1 MRAGPTWPSSPAF
14 GAGVMA
20 CALLSMAPAGSA
32 EPGDLSGSAPK
43 SEAAKAGA
51 AKAEPKPA
59 ADETGKRP
67 DGKKPEMTMG
77 MFLDRLMLAES
88 GGRDDARNPR
98 STAVG
103 PYQFIEATFV
113 DVVRR
118 HFGKDV
124 DHLNDAK
131 LLALRTDRKFSRR
144 AAEAY
149 TRDNAAHLA
158 TSGIKP
164 TYPHLRL
171 AFLLGPV
178 GAVQVLRAKP
188 AVRVS
193 ALLPPRVIRAN
204 PFMARMTALELI
216 ARAARDI
223 SVSAATEAGV
233 TPDGRSSG
241 HRAARKP
248 AIRVRCN
255 LALASCRRWLS
266 LAKRRVA
273 HRKQRAARR

>member
-1 MRAGPTWPSSPAF
+1 MRAGPTWPRSLAL

-20 CALLSMAPAGSA
+20 CVLFSLAPAGVA
-32 EPGDLSGSAPK
+32 EPGDLVRSVPK
-43 SEAAKAGA
+43 ADT
-51 AKAEPKPA
+51 AKAERKTG
-59 ADETGKRP
+59 ADEGGKRL
-67 DGKKPEMTMG
+67 GSKKPGMTME

-88 GGRDDARNPR
+88 GGRDTARNSR

-103 PYQFIEATFV
+103 PYQFIEATFL
-113 DVVRR
+113 DVARR

-131 LLALRTDRKFSRR
+131 LLALRTDRKFSRQ

-158 TSGIKP
+158 SSGVTP
-164 TYPHLRL
+164 TFPHLRL
-171 AFLLGPV
+171 AFLLGPG

-193 ALLPPRVIRAN
+193 ALLPRRVIRAN
-204 PFMARMTALELI
+204 PFMARMTVLDLI

-223 SVSAATEAGV
+223 SVSAATKAGV
-233 TPDGRSSG
+233 TPDGRVAG
-241 HRAARKP
+241 KRGAPKP
-248 AIRVRCN
+248 AIRVRCD
-255 LALASCRRWLS
+255 LALASCRRWLA
-266 LAKRRVA
+266 LAKRRAA
-273 HRKQRAARR
+273 HRKRRTARR